1 MRSEGIMALQS
12 PEMRALYDL
21 KVFVVDQLRC
31 SLASA
36 DDQNCDS
43 DMMLARRIKRD
54 IRERGRDIDGILDQ
68 VSSTYPSRVPS

>member
-1 MRSEGIMALQS
+1 MALQS

-21 KVFVVDQLRC
+21 KVFVVSQLSALLSQR
-31 SLASA
+31 SA
-36 DDQNCDS
+36 DLQNCDS

-68 VSSTYPSRVPS
+68 VSSIYPSRGSS